1 MGVGKEVITQTPQFI
16 EATATLAK
24 ELAEALLEVLERGS
38 TRRMINALSSHHK
51 DGGSLDVRFCKGFTY
66 SDISNKLSSLD
77 IPHSFTIDK
86 ETGNLSFTTRDIDRD
101 IVDKAILEITNK
113 ELSYIDIDDFN
124 NLNAGETI
132 ASVPEMTEVQ
142 VKFLR
147 EQANKNHF
155 VITSKRTA
163 SDLFTVLYNIKDESK
178 VMDAFKLMSIEMA
191 GNTGKSR
198 VNAINNEITRV
209 SSMMDRAK
217 DPSQNFY
224 IVSAYNPKEY
234 VHVTGDDFSVFRN
247 KRNIYRENRN
257 SGQFMSNLY
266 SRTMGLVDPVAF
278 SAEDFYG
285 KTEAQ
290 LVREGI
296 MKLDI
301 DVKDKAVY
309 KKENAERMAKLLLV
323 EMKFSL
329 DNGDIPENVTSFYD
343 ERVPFSEFFEH
354 ELVNDGH
361 EIEEAKRRELL
372 DIAGKIDALSPDE
385 KEAAYAYVYDVYN
398 TYSVINLTTAIEQV
412 EDRETSEYEFN
423 TKLDRDTDDL
433 FV

>member
-1 MGVGKEVITQTPQFI
+1 MGIGKEAITQTPQLI

-24 ELAEALLEVLERGS
+24 DLVEALLEVMERGS
-38 TRRMINALSSHHK
+38 TRRMINALSSHCK
-51 DGGSLDVRFCKGFTY
+51 EGGTLDVRFCKGFTY
-66 SDISNKLSSLD
+66 SDISNKLSSLS

-86 ETGNLSFTTRDIDRD
+86 ETGSLSFATRDTDRE
-101 IVDKAILEITNK
+101 IVDKAILEITSK

-124 NLNAGETI
+124 NLNAGETV
-132 ASVPEMTEVQ
+132 ASVAEMTEAQ

-147 EQANKNHF
+147 EQANRNHF
-155 VITSKRTA
+155 IITAKRTG
-163 SDLFTVLYNIKDESK
+163 SDLFTVMYNLRDEAK
-178 VMDAFKLMSIEMA
+178 VTDAFKLMSIEMA
-191 GNTGKSR
+191 GNIGRSR
-198 VNAINNEITRV
+198 NNAINNEIARV

-224 IVSAYNPKEY
+224 IISAYNPREY

-257 SGQFMSNLY
+257 SGQFLSNLY

-296 MKLDI
+296 MKLDVE
-301 DVKDKAVY
+301 VKDKATY

-343 ERVPFSEFFEH
+343 ERVPFLEFFEH

-385 KEAAYAYVYDVYN
+385 KEAAYTYVYDAYN
-398 TYSVINLTTAIEQV
+398 TYSVISLTTAIEQIGD
-412 EDRETSEYEFN
+412 EGIGEYRGSPEYD
-423 TKLDRDTDDL
+423 KDMGDPLI
-433 FV
+433 